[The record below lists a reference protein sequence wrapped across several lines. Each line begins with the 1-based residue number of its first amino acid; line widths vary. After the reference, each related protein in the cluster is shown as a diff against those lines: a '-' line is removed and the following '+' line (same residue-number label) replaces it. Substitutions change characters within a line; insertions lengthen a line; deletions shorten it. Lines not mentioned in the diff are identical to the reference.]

1 MAESKETIA
10 VAEFRSWLCAT
21 ALAALATV
29 SHAAPLISGEIYAI
43 GAQVLRTPQSQN
55 GQTVLQTYVP
65 DGARVRKGDVV
76 LRVDGAAA
84 AGTIRSQQSLL
95 LQARARAD
103 KELADLTVKAIDAER
118 ALRNAELAVTKA
130 GLDAGIP
137 KNFLPAFDYDR
148 YQGELTRTRQE
159 LLVKQREWEDAKA
172 AITRRREDARLEQGQ
187 IEGQILYWQTQ
198 LDAAE
203 VRATRDGIVV
213 HGFDPFRGNRYDEG
227 SQSFSGNR
235 VGEIVDGDE
244 LPKLGVR
251 AWVLEVDRP
260 ALQPGQALTVSFDA
274 VAGSALPGRIAQIA
288 GAPSVKAEWGEG
300 RYFEIEVDVELDASA
315 RALLRPGAS
324 ARLVPGEFR
333 GGATGAAPAAS
344 ASRRLEGEIIARDAI
359 AISPPRI
366 EEIWMLSLTQLLPD
380 GSLVNAGDVVA
391 SFEPGELQRK
401 LGEKQSAL
409 NEKQTLLQKL
419 TLEHA
424 ERARAE
430 VIATAEQRAKVDKA
444 RRKAAQPADLV
455 AAIEYRKL
463 VAEREL
469 AETELLLVQE
479 REKMAARQRE
489 AERAQIEAEAADL
502 KAEVEDSGKG
512 LAALQVRAPRAGVML
527 HLTNHQGQKFD
538 VGAQVFRGQAVAQIP
553 DLTQLAVRMQV
564 PERLISQVRAG
575 QAARIEVD
583 GGAAPTLFGK
593 VSHIGRVVRSRSGVK
608 PVPVVD
614 VEIEFDA
621 VPESA
626 RLKPGLPVR
635 VELVGERS
643 DSGEKVASEGDS
655 A

>member
-1 MAESKETIA
+1 MFGCAMGASRETTA
-10 VAEFRSWLCAT
+10 VAELRSWLCAA
-21 ALAALATV
+21 ALAALAPALG
-29 SHAAPLISGEIYAI
+29 AAAQISGEVYAI

-55 GQTVLQTYVP
+55 GQVVLQNYVP
-65 DGARVRKGDVV
+65 DGTRVRKGDVV
-76 LRVDGAAA
+76 LSIDGAAA
-84 AGTIRSQQSLL
+84 ASSIRSQQSLL

-103 KELADLTVKAIDAER
+103 KELADLEVKAIDAER

-130 GLDAGIP
+130 ELDAGIP
-137 KNFLPAFDYDR
+137 KHFLPAFDFDR
-148 YQGELTRTRQE
+148 YQGELTRTRRE
-159 LLVKQREWEDAKA
+159 LEVKQREWADAKA
-172 AITRRREDARLEQGQ
+172 AIARRREDARLEQGQ

-244 LPKLGVR
+244 QPQLGVR

-288 GAPSVKAEWGEG
+288 GAPSAKAEWGEG
-300 RYFEIEVDVELDASA
+300 RYFEIEVDLELDAAA

-324 ARLVPGEFR
+324 ARLLPAAAR
-333 GGATGAAPAAS
+333 GGAAGAAPS
-344 ASRRLEGEIIARDAI
+344 APANRRLEGEIIARDAI

-380 GSLVNAGDVVA
+380 GSQVNAGDVVA
-391 SFEPGELQRK
+391 TFEPGELQRK
-401 LGEKQSAL
+401 LSEKRSAL

-419 TLEHA
+419 VLEHA

-463 VAEREL
+463 VAERQL
-469 AETELLLVQE
+469 AETELVLVESRE
-479 REKMAARQRE
+479 RMAARQRE

-502 KAEVEDSGKG
+502 KAEVEEIGSG
-512 LAALQVRAPRAGVML
+512 LAKLQVKAPRAGVML

-553 DLTQLAVRMQV
+553 DLTRLAVRMQV
-564 PERLISQVRAG
+564 PERLISQVRPG
-575 QAARIEVD
+575 QATRIEVD

-593 VSHIGRVVRSRSGVK
+593 VGQIGRVVRSRSGVK

-621 VPESA
+621 IPDGA

-635 VELVGERS
+635 VELAGGNS
-643 DSGEKVASEGDS
+643 T
-655 A
+655 